1 MSYRIKKDNL
11 SYIVKQWNTR
21 KFTLG
26 DLAKE
31 IGVSTTTIANRLKKA
46 RKQGLKVAKGSQG
59 KAVKDSS
66 KVTILNHI
74 KNTIENVSEL
84 DKFYQNRIL
93 KFRME
98 GLASKDIANRL
109 GASQSKIER
118 LTANMDIQGIY
129 VPHYKNITNKY
140 SLQDEIDIANQI
152 EKYFNKDLTLSEISS
167 LIGISRAKTTNIIY
181 KHFISIINY
190 TL

>member
-31 IGVSTTTIANRLKKA
+31 NGVSTTTIANRLKKA

-129 VPHYKNITNKY
+129 VPHYKNITNK
-140 SLQDEIDIANQI
+140 
-152 EKYFNKDLTLSEISS
+152 
-167 LIGISRAKTTNIIY
+167 
-181 KHFISIINY
+181 
-190 TL
+190 